1 VLIPCSRFTLATIL
15 PALPTTSTTNAVAVP
30 NGLTAGIARL
40 LMQDLIELSARASI
54 REMVVVIGNP
64 LLSNASIALHRS
76 LGFNEVGILRGVGE
90 KFGRALDVLIMQK
103 SLTST

>member
-1 VLIPCSRFTLATIL
+1 
-15 PALPTTSTTNAVAVP
+15 
-30 NGLTAGIARL
+30 
-40 LMQDLIELSARASI
+40 MQDLIELSARASI

-76 LGFNEVGILRGVGE
+76 LGFNQVGILRGVGE